1 MSRLLTVARVAELCS
16 CSEVTV
22 RRAIRKGLLVA
33 RRVGRGV
40 RIPEEAVAEWTRS
53 DHSGSLR
60 TTQDT

>member
-1 MSRLLTVARVAELCS
+1 MCRLLTVARVAELCS

-40 RIPEEAVAEWTRS
+40 RISEEAVMQWTKDDR
-53 DHSGSLR
+53 SGSLG